1 MKNIIALSLKKSQSY
16 PEYRAFVSEALQ
28 NEPEKLQIDDSML
41 SYAQLN
47 ETRLKRL
54 DKTTKISDDNVL
66 KMEQLS
72 RKHIWLVITE
82 SWCGD
87 AAQNLPIMNKLASL
101 SESIDLRL
109 VFRDQNL
116 ELMDAFLT
124 NGGRAIPK
132 LLVLDAETK
141 EVVGE
146 WGPRPAGAVAY
157 VENYKATNGSFDDAG
172 KEGLFKWYNENK
184 GREAEEELVGL
195 MTQLEKR

>member
-87 AAQNLPIMNKLASL
+87 AAQNLPIMNKLALL

-157 VENYKATNGSFDDAG
+157 VENYKATHGSFDDAG